1 MNGSGNKWIEP
12 PTIIAIVVAMASV
25 GGFWVSFDRRVTTV
39 EINAA
44 ATSRDLD
51 THKSYEDTR
60 WERVD
65 DKLTKLLERGPE

>member
-1 MNGSGNKWIEP
+1 MNGSGNKWLEP
-12 PTIIAIVVAMASV
+12 PVIISVVVAMVSV

-39 EINAA
+39 EINVAS
-44 ATSRDLD
+44 TSRELD

-65 DKLTKLLERGPE
+65 DKLTKLLERGTE